1 MQGLGD
7 TTAML
12 ARMRKQTRTPRGA
25 GRTGPSVMRET
36 TAFGANPGGLRM
48 LSHTPAGLAPGAPLV
63 VVLHG
68 CTQGAESYAR
78 DAGWLTLA
86 DRYGFVVVAPEQSG
100 ANNPNRCFNWFS
112 PADTRRGEGEG
123 ASIAAMAAHAIAEH
137 GLDSER
143 VFVTGLSAGGAMTAV
158 MLAAYPEVFAAGA
171 VIAGLAYG
179 VARTIPEALQAM
191 NRADGRGAPELGAL
205 VRGAAPLGGRIPR
218 IAIWHGSAD
227 ATVSPANADDL
238 ARQWAWTHGLT
249 VAPSETRALPR
260 RTQAIW
266 RSPTTGEVM
275 IESNLVQ
282 GLGHGAPLAAGG
294 AEPLGATAPYMLEAG
309 ISSSLEILRFWGLAD
324 AAPAAV
330 AVTEAQV
337 AAPEREVEFEAGL
350 GAQVM
355 ASLAGHVPSGVQGV
369 IEKALRSAGLMR

>member
-12 ARMRKQTRTPRGA
+12 ARMRKQTRAPKGARRG
-25 GRTGPSVMRET
+25 GPSVMRET

-48 LSHTPAGLAPGAPLV
+48 LSHAPAGLAPGAALV

-86 DRYGFVVVAPEQSG
+86 DRAGFVVVAAEQTS

-112 PADTRRGEGEG
+112 PADTRRGEGEA
-123 ASIAAMAAHAIAEH
+123 ASIAAMVAHAVAEH
-137 GLDSER
+137 GLDPER

-158 MLAAYPEVFAAGA
+158 MLAAYPEVFAGGA

-179 VARTIPEALQAM
+179 VAESVPQALQAM
-191 NRADGRGAPELGAL
+191 SRADGRAAPELGAL
-205 VRGAAPLGGRIPR
+205 VRGAAPLGGRIPK
-218 IAIWHGSAD
+218 IAIWHGTSD

-238 ARQWAWTHGLT
+238 ARQWAWTHGLS
-249 VAPSETRALPR
+249 VEPSETRALPR

-266 RSPTTGEVM
+266 RAPATGEVM
-275 IESNLVQ
+275 MELNLVQ
-282 GLGHGAPLAAGG
+282 GLGHGTPLAAGG
-294 AEPLGATAPYMLEAG
+294 PEGLGASAPFMLEAG
-309 ISSSLEILRFWGLAD
+309 ISSSLEILRFWGLAEGM
-324 AAPAAV
+324 AAR
-330 AVTEAQV
+330 TEV
-337 AAPEREVEFEAGL
+337 AATEVLASEREVEVGL

-355 ASLAGHVPSGVQGV
+355 AAVSPHVPAGVQGV